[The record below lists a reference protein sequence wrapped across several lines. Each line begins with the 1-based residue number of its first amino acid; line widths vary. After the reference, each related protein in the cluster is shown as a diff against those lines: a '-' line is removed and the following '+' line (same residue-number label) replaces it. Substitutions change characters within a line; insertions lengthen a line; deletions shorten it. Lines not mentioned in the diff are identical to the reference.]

1 VSAPGHGP
9 ADDRLMDHQYD
20 GIQEYDNPLP
30 TWWKLIFYATI
41 LVVPLY
47 YWDPLGIG
55 VGPGREKVY
64 EQDMAAFAAAHPQDA
79 GPSVSSDV
87 FVAMS
92 RDRAKVADGKTVFAT
107 TCVSCHRPHGGGL
120 IGPNLADDFRIHGG
134 TPTQIH
140 LTISEG
146 VPAKVMPPWGKML
159 KPEQVDAVTAY
170 VISIYGSNPV
180 NPKAPEGVKAAADS
194 VPAATAVPAE
204 VKKGM

>member
-1 VSAPGHGP
+1 MSDKE
-9 ADDRLMDHQYD
+9 DDHLLDHSYD

-64 EQDMAAFAAAHPQDA
+64 EQELAAFAAAHPQNA
-79 GPSVSSDV
+79 GPSVSNEQ

-92 RDRAKVADGKTVFAT
+92 KDPAQVVEGKAVFAT
-107 TCVSCHRPHGGGL
+107 TCVSCHRPDGGGL
-120 IGPNLADDFRIHGG
+120 IGPNLTDDFWIHGG
-134 TPTQIH
+134 TPTEIH
-140 LTISEG
+140 TVITEG
-146 VPAKVMPPWGKML
+146 VLAKGMPPWGKML

-170 VISIYGSNPV
+170 VISIHGSSPA
-180 NPKAPEGVKAAADS
+180 NPKAPEGVQAAADS
-194 VPAATAVPAE
+194 VPVVAPAPTGAV
-204 VKKGM
+204 KRYQ